1 MERQVLKSKRQDLG
15 DDGFNRGDGNSEEK
29 EMSTDYVLLCGVMW
43 AQHAS
48 MDACEELFRALHSD
62 DPDVVLLASA
72 LLEQRVAIA

>member
-1 MERQVLKSKRQDLG
+1 MTVSTEVSES
-15 DDGFNRGDGNSEEK
+15 NEEK
-29 EMSTDYVLLCGVMW
+29 GMSTDYVLLCGVMW

-72 LLEQRVAIA
+72 LLEQRVATA

>member
-1 MERQVLKSKRQDLG
+1 MTTVSTEVSES
-15 DDGFNRGDGNSEEK
+15 NEEK
-29 EMSTDYVLLCGVMW
+29 DMSTDYVLLCGVMW

-72 LLEQRVAIA
+72 LLEQRVATA